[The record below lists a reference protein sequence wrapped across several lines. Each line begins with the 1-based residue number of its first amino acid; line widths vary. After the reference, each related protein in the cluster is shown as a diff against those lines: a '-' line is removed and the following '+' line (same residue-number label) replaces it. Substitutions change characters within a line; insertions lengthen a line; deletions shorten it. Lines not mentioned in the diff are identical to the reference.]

1 MLKVSATFFVFF
13 GATQGFIKLWLD
25 GVVLFLEGF
34 HGLGSIG
41 WVIRGTGIGWA
52 HFVSPWLEG
61 VGIEGAS
68 INIFKVYFA
77 NIYIY
82 IYIYILPPFT
92 LYIYTRIHTQTPFDV
107 LMSHFFFF
115 LISTNTILFFIFLFL
130 QTYIYIYIYIDTHT
144 QSPFYFFRTQS
155 DDELKYNEKIEI

>member
-1 MLKVSATFFVFF
+1 MLKVSATFFFF

-82 IYIYILPPFT
+82 IYIFYPP
-92 LYIYTRIHTQTPFDV
+92 LHYIYAHTHT
-107 LMSHFFFF
+107 H
-115 LISTNTILFFIFLFL
+115 TNTI
-130 QTYIYIYIYIDTHT
+130 
-144 QSPFYFFRTQS
+144 
-155 DDELKYNEKIEI
+155 

>member
-1 MLKVSATFFVFF
+1 MLKVSATFF

-82 IYIYILPPFT
+82 IYIYFT
-92 LYIYTRIHTQTPFDV
+92 PLYIIYIYIHTQTPFDV
-107 LMSHFFFF
+107 LMSHFIF
-115 LISTNTILFFIFLFL
+115 LISTNTISL
-130 QTYIYIYIYIDTHT
+130 YIYIYKHHFIFLGHKEMMNYHIMENLK
-144 QSPFYFFRTQS
+144 FYA
-155 DDELKYNEKIEI
+155 Y